1 MIFYIWG
8 DDGPSAQGQRGTI
21 SELLAHN
28 SIPYTI
34 EQQLAAV
41 EEIGG
46 LDEIG
51 GPKTDPIYHSGWA
64 WAGATPYKGT
74 MSIPGYLG
82 AMRNPMGVRWPARIK
97 PDATPRAQF
106 HHCNDIVPTI
116 YEILGITPPREV
128 NGVPQD
134 PIDGVSLAYTFDD
147 PAAEGR
153 LQTQYFDTLGSRG
166 IYHKGWFAG
175 TMGPRAP
182 WVTGLPPGIFEWTP
196 DKDTW
201 ELYNLDEDWTQAND
215 LAAEMPEKLAQL
227 QELWLVEATRNN
239 ALPIGAG
246 FWVLLFHPEY
256 VPAPPYTEWTFF
268 GDSVRIPEFT
278 APKLGTRPN
287 VVTIDAVIPSRR
299 QRCAV
304 QAGRVRGRSHLLRRK
319 RDPLLRVQPLRDPAH
334 EDPRPGGPPA
344 GEAKIEIETNLV
356 DPKQPPRG
364 PLNVTMKVNGDVVA
378 EGTVPVSCPIAFSA
392 TECLDI
398 GISLGSA
405 VSPDYYDKKPFKFN
419 GTIERVDVRY
429 VSPDVGA
436 CGGAVGSRT
445 GSAPTRASTYAVSVS
460 LVR

>member
-1 MIFYIWG
+1 MRRQKTLQPDKPLFMYWATAAIHGPHHAPKEWSDKYRGNFDDGWDAYRERVFVRAKEKGWIPADAQLTPRHEEMASWESIPEEERPFQARLMENLAGFAAHADFQIGRIVDELERLYGDNTLIFYIWG

-46 LDEIG
+46 LDAIG

-97 PDATPRAQF
+97 PDATPRSQF

-153 LQTQYFDTLGSRG
+153 LHTQYFDTLGSRG

-215 LAAEMPEKLAQL
+215 LAAEMPEKLSQL

-246 FWVLLFHPEY
+246 FWVLLFHPEF
-256 VPAPPYTEWTFF
+256 VPAPPYT
-268 GDSVRIPEFT
+268 
-278 APKLGTRPN
+278 
-287 VVTIDAVIPSRR
+287 AVDLLRR
-299 QRCAV
+299 QRPHTGVHRPETGYPAQPRHHRRRDPRRRQRRAV
-304 QAGRVRGRSHLLRRK
+304 QAGWVRGRSHLLREERH
-319 RDPLLRVQPLRDPAH
+319 PLLRVQPVRDPAH
-334 EDPRPGGPPA
+334 EDPR
-344 GEAKIEIETNLV
+344 
-356 DPKQPPRG
+356 
-364 PLNVTMKVNGDVVA
+364 
-378 EGTVPVSCPIAFSA
+378 
-392 TECLDI
+392 
-398 GISLGSA
+398 
-405 VSPDYYDKKPFKFN
+405 
-419 GTIERVDVRY
+419 
-429 VSPDVGA
+429 
-436 CGGAVGSRT
+436 
-445 GSAPTRASTYAVSVS
+445 
-460 LVR
+460 